1 MEETSMKVVTG
12 LLVGALIG
20 GFCVTGAEAGS
31 NFGAALL
38 GSAGPI
44 TAKTNCTSMLKP
56 SCAEMVANY
65 SGTPGDNAA
74 VGVYVGLDGT
84 GCSLTAVDFGIQYDA
99 GMPMM
104 INSWT
109 NCGDLEAPTGGSPWP
124 PAWPASGSG
133 NTVVW
138 GECKTGNAVLV
149 GFFSVYIYAGGRL
162 TLTEHPTYTSEPTTG
177 ARVLDCQSN
186 FDALKKP
193 AIIALNGGGG
203 ANPACEVPVTRT
215 TWGQVKSLYQN

>member
-1 MEETSMKVVTG
+1 MKVVTG

-20 GFCVTGAEAGS
+20 GFCVAGAEAGA
-31 NFGAALL
+31 NFGASLL
-38 GSAGPI
+38 GSAGPDI
-44 TAKTNCTSMLKP
+44 TAKTNCTSMLKS
-56 SCAEMVANY
+56 SCAEMVVNY
-65 SGTPGDNAA
+65 SGTPGNSVA
-74 VGVYVGLDGT
+74 VGVYVGLNGT
-84 GCSLTAVDFGIQYDA
+84 GCNLTAVDFGIQYTA
-99 GMPMM
+99 GDGGAF

-109 NCGDLEAPTGGSPWP
+109 NCGDLEAPTGGGEGP

-138 GECKTGNAVLV
+138 GECKTGGAVLV
-149 GFFSVYIYAGGRL
+149 GFFSVYIYSGGRL